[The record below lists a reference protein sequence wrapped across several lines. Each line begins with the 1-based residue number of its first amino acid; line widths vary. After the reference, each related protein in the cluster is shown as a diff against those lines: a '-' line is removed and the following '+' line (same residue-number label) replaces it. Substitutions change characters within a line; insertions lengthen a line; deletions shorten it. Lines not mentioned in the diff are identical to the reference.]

1 MVRSNKSL
9 LILSSNN
16 NFISTLTYHLND
28 KASLFSICSKHD
40 ICEFNN
46 NHYKANIVIIDNIEI
61 TSPIFADYTIN
72 LNQQKNDYVFFEK
85 PFRLQAIIDYIHAA
99 LNSEHI
105 FCIINKQYI
114 FNQRL
119 AIFENKNS
127 IISLTE
133 KENELLA
140 LLFLEQKID
149 KDTILKKIWN
159 YNSDIDTQTL
169 ESHIYRI
176 NKKLDLDLIKIGNEQ
191 CFLHNFA
198 IN

>member
-1 MVRSNKSL
+1 MIISF
-9 LILSSNN
+9 ILSKSDCTAVGLAEELEV
-16 NFISTLTYHLND
+16 FIND
-28 KASLFSICSKHD
+28 I
-40 ICEFNN
+40 
-46 NHYKANIVIIDNIEI
+46 
-61 TSPIFADYTIN
+61 
-72 LNQQKNDYVFFEK
+72 
-85 PFRLQAIIDYIHAA
+85 LQ
-99 LNSEHI
+99 
-105 FCIINKQYI
+105 
-114 FNQRL
+114 
-119 AIFENKNS
+119 NKNS